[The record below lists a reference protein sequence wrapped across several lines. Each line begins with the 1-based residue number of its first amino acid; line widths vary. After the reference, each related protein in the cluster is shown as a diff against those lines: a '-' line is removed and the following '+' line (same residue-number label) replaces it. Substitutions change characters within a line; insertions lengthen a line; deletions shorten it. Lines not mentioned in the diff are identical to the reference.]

1 VALQAD
7 IMAKQADKHRGK
19 KQANKKPALETG
31 RTDSLANKQTD
42 SVHGKQTDRQT
53 GQTAGHK
60 SAF

>member
-1 VALQAD
+1 
-7 IMAKQADKHRGK
+7 MAKQADKHRGK